1 MFLIFN
7 LLTQLVVF
15 VWVPCWISKL
25 RVMQDVPHRDHLVIV
40 MEWGVR
46 VPNQFRE
53 CTYAILMSLRFLA
66 KSIME
71 VESNVVFYS
80 ALRAFLTDQR
90 MNVPR
95 YAGRGNVLS
104 KYLKHL
110 LFSITLFRV
119 SRAHESK
126 SEGSQQRQI
135 VLIKIR
141 IFKGVN
147 TFFISHMGVVQ

>member
-1 MFLIFN
+1 MSKFIDPLKQHLFMLFLSCKYINNLAALFTPYCFSASTLTYEVQRIFFTQFLLIIKTSMFLIFN

-80 ALRAFLTDQR
+80 ALRAFLTD
-90 MNVPR
+90 
-95 YAGRGNVLS
+95 
-104 KYLKHL
+104 
-110 LFSITLFRV
+110 
-119 SRAHESK
+119 
-126 SEGSQQRQI
+126 
-135 VLIKIR
+135 
-141 IFKGVN
+141 
-147 TFFISHMGVVQ
+147 